1 MPGLTPEL
9 PRHVGLLSP
18 HSAHRREVR
27 EVRRVQSERSN
38 LSYQDRI
45 NEMKA
50 AGKRNGVLLH
60 RESAPEFIYTS
71 EGLIAYR
78 AENVASAHHHH
89 PHVRHHSPAA
99 AAAAAAAAAGSSSQ
113 KPSSVSQPSPLVK
126 DGSNLEL
133 KIEYI
138 DQFQHGSPSSSKS
151 AGSGNHPMAVQKMV
165 SPASLSRLGGGSEGA
180 SAFERRGQEKR
191 DVPGRFTEERQK
203 FIREAMNWSKKM
215 STDIHK
221 LSGTSSE
228 HQQQLV
234 SIGSRSSLSL
244 NTNISP
250 EEQEKMLQQHFNL
263 VKSQSQTKL
272 ALPVS
277 SVASAAAAA
286 AMSRLPLSSLP
297 SLSPSSGGGQPPR
310 PVIGT
315 PAGMGGVQTP
325 SKSPHPSPHPS
336 PNLSPLQLATAIAA
350 NSSNLGGGGGG
361 GGPSGS
367 PKKSPVNPLLP
378 PGGAA
383 GAGNVAAQPQ
393 SSSGNNGSIF
403 SYFPSNPAAAAA
415 AAAALQSP
423 ASFLYNPAVSQYAAA
438 AAAAMFNPF
447 QAAVQLLSPQQQQ
460 QPQQQSQQQ
469 PGGASNKPPPMLL
482 ADPSILH
489 NLQQSLPEKVPL
501 ILPDG
506 SITLVPTNFGAQTP
520 IAQLPTATGGSTAAA
535 AAGATASRESPVPS
549 MMSLKSPNTKSSS
562 MFGGGDLKRMRS
574 PDDDPEV
581 RPTPPKR
588 RRSSSLPDITQLS
601 QLDMKGGV
609 HQESIH
615 EDEERESS
623 ERGESGSIGSGGTS
637 SKLSRPQLLMKQ
649 PQHRQTPPP
658 NMIQIPHQDVKLNDP
673 MLGFPTPPQSSP
685 LIGNF
690 AIPPFVLSTPT
701 FQNPTPMTPVTP
713 SQEPLST
720 EELRE
725 LVEASGGG
733 QTNLPPSPEGTS
745 LPPCKLGF
753 SRRCNLYCC

>member
-1 MPGLTPEL
+1 M
-9 PRHVGLLSP
+9 
-18 HSAHRREVR
+18 
-27 EVRRVQSERSN
+27 QSERSN
-38 LSYQDRI
+38 LSYQERI

-50 AGKRNGVLLH
+50 AGKRNGILIH
-60 RESAPEFIYTS
+60 RESAPEFVYTS

-78 AENVASAHHHH
+78 AESIASPHHHH
-89 PHVRHHSPAA
+89 AHLRHHSPAA
-99 AAAAAAAAAGSSSQ
+99 AAAGSTQ

-138 DQFQHGSPSSSKS
+138 DQFQHGSSKS
-151 AGSGNHPMAVQKMV
+151 TGSGGSGSHPTAIQKMV
-165 SPASLSRLGGGSEGA
+165 NPSSLSRSGGGTDGV
-180 SAFERRGQEKR
+180 SAIERRGLEKK
-191 DVPGRFTEERQK
+191 DVPGKFTEERQK
-203 FIREAMNWSKKM
+203 FIREAMNWSKKV

-221 LSGTSSE
+221 LSSTSQQE
-228 HQQQLV
+228 QQQSLN
-234 SIGSRSSLSL
+234 SSRSNLSL

-263 VKSQSQTKL
+263 VKSQSQAKL

-277 SVASAAAAA
+277 SVTSAAA

-297 SLSPSSGGGQPPR
+297 SLSPSSGGQPR
-310 PVIGT
+310 PIVGT
-315 PAGMGGVQTP
+315 PGAVGVQTP

-336 PNLSPLQLATAIAA
+336 PNLSPLQLAAAIAA
-350 NSSNLGGGGGG
+350 NSSNAGVG

-367 PKKSPVNPLLP
+367 PKKSPVNPLLL
-378 PGGAA
+378 GGAA
-383 GAGNVAAQPQ
+383 GIGSTQPQ
-393 SSSGNNGSIF
+393 SSSGNSGSIF

-438 AAAAMFNPF
+438 AAAMFNPF

-460 QPQQQSQQQ
+460 QTS
-469 PGGASNKPPPMLL
+469 GNNKPPMLL
-482 ADPSILH
+482 ADPSLLQ

-520 IAQLPTATGGSTAAA
+520 VAQLPTAATTAAM
-535 AAGATASRESPVPS
+535 TSRESPVPS
-549 MMSLKSPNTKSSS
+549 TMSLKSPNTKNSV
-562 MFGGGDLKRMRS
+562 FGLTGGGDLKRMRS

-588 RRSSSLPDITQLS
+588 RRSSSLPDIAQLS
-601 QLDMKGGV
+601 QLDVKGV
-609 HQESIH
+609 QQESIR
-615 EDEERESS
+615 EDEEREN
-623 ERGESGSIGSGGTS
+623 ERGEGGGGSN
-637 SKLSRPQLLMKQ
+637 SKLSRPQMLMKQ

-658 NMIQIPHQDVKLNDP
+658 NMIQIPHQDMKLNDP

-690 AIPPFVLSTPT
+690 AISPFVLSTPT

-713 SQEPLST
+713 GQEPLST

-745 LPPCKLGF
+745 LPPCKLMK
-753 SRRCNLYCC
+753 

>member
-1 MPGLTPEL
+1 M
-9 PRHVGLLSP
+9 
-18 HSAHRREVR
+18 
-27 EVRRVQSERSN
+27 QSERSN

-60 RESAPEFIYTS
+60 RESAPEFVYTS

-78 AENVASAHHHH
+78 AESIASHPHHH
-89 PHVRHHSPAA
+89 PHLRHHSPAA
-99 AAAAAAAAAGSSSQ
+99 AAAAGSAQ

-138 DQFQHGSPSSSKS
+138 DQFQHGSSKS
-151 AGSGNHPMAVQKMV
+151 SGSGNHPSTAIQKMV
-165 SPASLSRLGGGSEGA
+165 SPLSSMTRGGGPPDGASAVERRNPIISGGSE
-180 SAFERRGQEKR
+180 KK
-191 DVPGRFTEERQK
+191 DVPGKFSEEKQK
-203 FIREAMNWSKKM
+203 WIRDAMSWSQKV

-221 LSGTSSE
+221 LSSTSQQQQ
-228 HQQQLV
+228 QQQLLN
-234 SIGSRSSLSL
+234 SSRSNLSL

-263 VKSQSQTKL
+263 IKSPQTKL
-272 ALPVS
+272 ALSVS
-277 SVASAAAAA
+277 SVTSAAAA
-286 AMSRLPLSSLP
+286 AMSRLPLNSLP
-297 SLSPSSGGGQPPR
+297 SISLSSGGQPR
-310 PVIGT
+310 PAVGT
-315 PAGMGGVQTP
+315 PGVGGGVQTP

-336 PNLSPLQLATAIAA
+336 PSLSPLQLAAAIAA
-350 NSSNLGGGGGG
+350 NSSNVGAC
-361 GGPSGS
+361 GPSSS
-367 PKKSPVNPLLP
+367 PKKSPVNPLLL
-378 PGGAA
+378 GGTA
-383 GAGNVAAQPQ
+383 GAGNTQPQ
-393 SSSGNNGSIF
+393 SSSGNGGGIF
-403 SYFPSNPAAAAA
+403 SYFPSNPAAS
-415 AAAALQSP
+415 LQSP
-423 ASFLYNPAVSQYAAA
+423 ASLFYNPSVSQYAAAA

-460 QPQQQSQQQ
+460 T
-469 PGGASNKPPPMLL
+469 GGNNKPPMLL
-482 ADPSILH
+482 TDPSLLQ

-506 SITLVPTNFGAQTP
+506 SITLVPTNFATAQTP
-520 IAQLPTATGGSTAAA
+520 LAQVPTAT
-535 AAGATASRESPVPS
+535 ATATTSRESPVPS
-549 MMSLKSPNTKSSS
+549 TMSLKSPNSKSSV
-562 MFGGGDLKRMRS
+562 FGLAGGGDLKRMRS

-588 RRSSSLPDITQLS
+588 RRSSSLPDIAQLS
-601 QLDMKGGV
+601 QLDV
-609 HQESIH
+609 NRVQQESIR
-615 EDEERESS
+615 EDEEQDN
-623 ERGESGSIGSGGTS
+623 ERGESGGSN
-637 SKLSRPQLLMKQ
+637 SKVSRPQMLVKQ

-658 NMIQIPHQDVKLNDP
+658 NMIQIPHQDMKLNDP

-690 AIPPFVLSTPT
+690 AISPFVLSTPT

-713 SQEPLST
+713 GQEPLST

-745 LPPCKLGF
+745 LPPCKLTSSWYPHTCRFFFFKMRSCIVPTNLEIYVF
-753 SRRCNLYCC
+753 SYDALLC

>member
-1 MPGLTPEL
+1 M
-9 PRHVGLLSP
+9 
-18 HSAHRREVR
+18 
-27 EVRRVQSERSN
+27 QSERSN

-50 AGKRNGVLLH
+50 AGKRNGVLIH
-60 RESAPEFIYTS
+60 RESAPEFVYTS

-78 AENVASAHHHH
+78 AESIASPHHHH
-89 PHVRHHSPAA
+89 THLRHHSPAA
-99 AAAAAAAAAGSSSQ
+99 AAAVGSSQ

-138 DQFQHGSPSSSKS
+138 DQFQHGSSSKS
-151 AGSGNHPMAVQKMV
+151 TGSGSGSHPTAIQKMV
-165 SPASLSRLGGGSEGA
+165 NPSSLSRGGGGGGPDGA
-180 SAFERRGQEKR
+180 SAVERRGLEKK
-191 DVPGRFTEERQK
+191 DVPGKFTEEKQK
-203 FIREAMNWSKKM
+203 FIREAMTWSKKV

-221 LSGTSSE
+221 LSGHS
-228 HQQQLV
+228 QQQQQQPPLLNT
-234 SIGSRSSLSL
+234 SRSSLSL

-263 VKSQSQTKL
+263 VKSQSQAKL
-272 ALPVS
+272 ALPVP
-277 SVASAAAAA
+277 SVTSAAA
-286 AMSRLPLSSLP
+286 AMSKLPLSSLP
-297 SLSPSSGGGQPPR
+297 SLSPSSGGQPR
-310 PVIGT
+310 PIIGT
-315 PAGMGGVQTP
+315 PGAGGVQTP

-336 PNLSPLQLATAIAA
+336 PNLSPLQLAAAAIAA
-350 NSSNLGGGGGG
+350 NSSNTGAG
-361 GGPSGS
+361 GGPSSS
-367 PKKSPVNPLLP
+367 PKKSPVNPLLL
-378 PGGAA
+378 GGTTA
-383 GAGNVAAQPQ
+383 GTGSAQPQ
-393 SSSGNNGSIF
+393 SSSGNSGSIF

-438 AAAAMFNPF
+438 AAAMFNPF

-460 QPQQQSQQQ
+460 QT
-469 PGGASNKPPPMLL
+469 GGNNKPPMLL
-482 ADPSILH
+482 ADPSLLQ
-489 NLQQSLPEKVPL
+489 NLPQSLPEKVPL

-520 IAQLPTATGGSTAAA
+520 VAQFPTAATTAAM
-535 AAGATASRESPVPS
+535 TSRESPVPS
-549 MMSLKSPNTKSSS
+549 AMSLKSPNTKSSV
-562 MFGGGDLKRMRS
+562 FGLTSGGDLKRMRS

-588 RRSSSLPDITQLS
+588 RRSSSLPDIAQLS
-601 QLDMKGGV
+601 QLDIKGAQ
-609 HQESIH
+609 QESIR
-615 EDEERESS
+615 EDEEREN
-623 ERGESGSIGSGGTS
+623 ERGEGGGGSN
-637 SKLSRPQLLMKQ
+637 SKLSRPQMLMKQ

-658 NMIQIPHQDVKLNDP
+658 NMIQIPHQDMKLNDP

-690 AIPPFVLSTPT
+690 AISPFVLSTPT

-713 SQEPLST
+713 GQEPLST

-745 LPPCKLGF
+745 LPPCKLNK
-753 SRRCNLYCC
+753 SYVCSCNACNS